1 MFALIA
7 WYYNIHTHIKI
18 KSFAFQTLIHQFYIP
33 KKPNIDQNTCMY
45 KTNWWNFYSSRS
57 TRFLPNLHF
66 KRLLSLNTKMRCA
79 FNAMCFLFTNL
90 IAYDAVL
97 QMVKI
102 SLSIANATSNGAIIN
117 EMYYLFRIFNSV
129 QLIDQ

>member
-1 MFALIA
+1 MCTKLIDE
-7 WYYNIHTHIKI
+7 I
-18 KSFAFQTLIHQFYIP
+18 FTLLVLLDSYRIYILS
-33 KKPNIDQNTCMY
+33 DYFLEY
-45 KTNWWNFYSSRS
+45 K
-57 TRFLPNLHF
+57 
-66 KRLLSLNTKMRCA
+66 
-79 FNAMCFLFTNL
+79 NAMCFLFTNL

-97 QMVKI
+97 QMVKM

>member
-1 MFALIA
+1 MKFLLF
-7 WYYNIHTHIKI
+7 
-18 KSFAFQTLIHQFYIP
+18 SCFQIP
-33 KKPNIDQNTCMY
+33 TESTFKATTFFEY
-45 KTNWWNFYSSRS
+45 K
-57 TRFLPNLHF
+57 
-66 KRLLSLNTKMRCA
+66 
-79 FNAMCFLFTNL
+79 NAMCFLFTNL